1 MKLHAYPELA
11 RHHPALLQC
20 FKAGW
25 LLLFCLSLSGC
36 ASITLNAVQDGRL
49 VQGGTIAGVELMRQ
63 GVRSPAQD
71 NMDLQPGDEIRTD
84 PQTIAVL
91 SFMDGARVFV
101 QPATHLRIGSIF
113 VYLGEVLVKVKG
125 YFQVETRYVTA
136 GSEGTQYLVRVDPGD
151 QLRVAVVEDRVGLA
165 SRSQRWN
172 RTILG
177 PGQAA
182 RIDGE
187 APPRVDAKPMSSE
200 EVEDI
205 RRRIDDLDALVPQPA
220 NAWPLLGG
228 AMAIGIGIGIGQLLK
243 DQHKDKPESGS
254 GYRRPPPAQ
263 NPGPSVQPVPST
275 VPSRLTPSTEY

>member
-1 MKLHAYPELA
+1 
-11 RHHPALLQC
+11 LQ
-20 FKAGW
+20 
-25 LLLFCLSLSGC
+25 S
-36 ASITLNAVQDGRL
+36 
-49 VQGGTIAGVELMRQ
+49 
-63 GVRSPAQD
+63 
-71 NMDLQPGDEIRTD
+71 GDEIWTG

-136 GSEGTQYLVRVDPGD
+136 GSEGTQYLVRVDPDD
-151 QLRVAVVEDRVGLA
+151 QLRVAVVEDRVGLV

-172 RTILG
+172 KTILG
-177 PGQAA
+177 PGQSA

-205 RRRIDDLDALVPQPA
+205 RRRINDLDALVPQPA

-228 AMAIGIGIGIGQLLK
+228 AAAIGIGIGIGQLLK
-243 DQHKDKPESGS
+243 DRPSDKPETGS

-263 NPGPSVQPVPST
+263 NPTPSGQPVPPA
-275 VPSRLTPSTEY
+275 VTPSIQ